1 MRGKYLFTF
10 FFLKP
15 ARAAPMTNVFCLR
28 LSGFGLAAVLLAGC
42 AAEKKSCCNGHATAA
57 VATVPCGA
65 VLDVAGD
72 WQTDAGTTLALAQ
85 LRGRPAVISMFY
97 ASCEGI
103 CVITKDDMKAVEAS
117 LPAAARERTT
127 FVLVTLA
134 PDLDSAAV
142 LKKYRTD
149 HGLSEKNWVLLRGSP
164 AATAALA
171 AQLGIGFG
179 RDQSGLFRHSSVL
192 TVLDAAGKIL
202 LRQDG
207 VHADLTETV
216 AAIVSGTSATA
227 DWSAAKKF

>member
-10 FFLKP
+10 YFLKP
-15 ARAAPMTNVFCLR
+15 ARAAPMMKVFCLR
-28 LSGFGLAAVLLAGC
+28 LSSFGLAAVLLTSC
-42 AAEKKSCCNGHATAA
+42 AAEKKSCCGNHAAAA
-57 VATVPCGA
+57 VASAPRGA
-65 VLDVAGD
+65 VLDLAGD
-72 WQTDAGTTLALAQ
+72 WQTDAGTPLALAQ

-164 AATAALA
+164 ATTAALA

-179 RDQSGLFRHSSVL
+179 RDQSGLFRHASVL
-192 TVLDAAGKIL
+192 TVLDDAGNIL
-202 LRQDG
+202 LQQDG
-207 VHADLTETV
+207 IHADLTATV
-216 AAIVSGTSATA
+216 AAVVATA
-227 DWSAAKKF
+227 TAPADGLTAKNF